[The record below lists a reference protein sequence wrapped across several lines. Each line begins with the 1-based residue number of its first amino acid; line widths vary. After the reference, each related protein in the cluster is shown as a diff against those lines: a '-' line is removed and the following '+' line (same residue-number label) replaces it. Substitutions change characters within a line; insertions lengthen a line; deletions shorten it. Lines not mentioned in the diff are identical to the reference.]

1 MEEYLDILK
10 YILPALIVLVSN
22 YFIIKTFFDKDAT
35 KRRFELKYNN
45 QKLISPVRL
54 QAYERM
60 ILFLERISPD
70 SLVVRTARPKMT
82 TAQMQKALLG
92 AVRKEF
98 EHNMSQQI
106 YISVETWEA
115 VKAAKESIIKLINTA
130 ASKQNASSPA
140 NVFSSI
146 VIKMYASIE
155 ESPTETAINMLK
167 DEVHEELL

>member
-10 YILPALIVLVSN
+10 YILPAVIVLVSN

-45 QKLISPVRL
+45 QKLISPIRL

-70 SLVVRTARPKMT
+70 SLVIRIARPKMT
-82 TAQMQKALLG
+82 TAQMQKALL
-92 AVRKEF
+92 AAIRKEF

-106 YISVETWEA
+106 YVSVETWNA
-115 VKAAKESIIKLINTA
+115 VKTAKESIIKLINTA
-130 ASKQNASSPA
+130 ASKQNLSAPA
-140 NVFSSI
+140 NVFNSI
-146 VIKMYASIE
+146 IIKMYASIE
-155 ESPTETAINMLK
+155 ESPTEMAINMLK